1 MTSTK
6 RTPSKPRPG
15 LLKSEL
21 ALLAGL
27 LTTVVTWLIIPDWFQ
42 DPAATPIRSIIVF
55 AGLFFIILW
64 SAFSVVR
71 HADCLAI
78 LLGEPLGTIIL
89 TIAVIGIEVTMIS
102 MVMLTGDADP
112 AIGRDTMFSV
122 LMLVLNGLV
131 GLTLIVGGLK
141 HHEPVINLRGANSYL
156 SVLIP
161 LAVLG
166 LVLPQYTTSTADA
179 SASLLLSIF
188 LIAMCVS
195 LYGIFLGVQTMRH
208 RHFFT
213 QPIDG
218 KEDED
223 DLAMID
229 QHDPP
234 ATMRTVPFHAV
245 LLVLTMLPV
254 VLLAKKLAILL
265 DVGVVQLGAP
275 RALAGLVVA
284 LLVLTPE
291 GVAAIR
297 AALGNHMQR
306 GVNICLGSAVAT
318 IGLTIPAVIVV
329 GFVTDLHVQLGLDQ
343 LDTLLLV
350 LTLLVSTITFAGER
364 TNSLQGAVHIML
376 FIAWIVL
383 IFD

>member
-1 MTSTK
+1 MTSA
-6 RTPSKPRPG
+6 PSTPRPSI
-15 LLKSEL
+15 LKSEL

-27 LTTVVTWLIIPDWFQ
+27 LTIGLTWFIVPDWFE
-42 DPAATPIRSIIVF
+42 DPASTPTRSIIVF

-89 TIAVIGIEVTMIS
+89 TIAVIGIEVFMIAT
-102 MVMLTGDADP
+102 VMMTGDADP

-131 GLTLIVGGLK
+131 GLTLVVGGLK
-141 HHEPVINLRGANSYL
+141 HFEPVINLRGANSYL

-166 LVLPQYTTSTADA
+166 LILPQYTTSTPDA
-179 SASLLLSIF
+179 SASPLLSIF
-188 LIAMCVS
+188 LIIICVG
-195 LYGIFLGVQTMRH
+195 LYGIFLSVQTMRH
-208 RHFFT
+208 RNFFT
-213 QPIDG
+213 QPGD
-218 KEDED
+218 DDDD
-223 DLAMID
+223 DLVVID
-229 QHDPP
+229 EHDPI
-234 ATMRTVPFHAV
+234 AGMRTVPFHAV

-254 VLLAKKLAILL
+254 ILLAKQLAILL
-265 DVGVVQLGAP
+265 NVGVAELGAP
-275 RALAGLVVA
+275 RELEGLVVA

-297 AALGNHMQR
+297 SALGNRMQR
-306 GVNICLGSAVAT
+306 GVNLCLGSAVAT
-318 IGLTIPAVIVV
+318 IGLTIPAVIIV
-329 GFVTDLHVQLGLDQ
+329 GFVTGLNVQLGLDQ
-343 LDTLLLV
+343 LDVLLLV
-350 LTLLVSTITFAGER
+350 LTLLVSTVTFAGGR
-364 TNSLQGAVHIML
+364 TNILQGAVHIML
-376 FIAWIVL
+376 FVAWIVL